1 MRKYLFLMFAL
12 AVSMSSLADIKE
24 VELNSNNNDETS
36 TKDHR
41 SVAPTVNYDEKNVW
55 IKSKELIPDANIVIK
70 DAGNKVIYQGSMPLS
85 PSASVISLPVDNDK
99 YSIEL
104 SYGKKNF
111 SGFFVE

>member
-1 MRKYLFLMFAL
+1 MKRILLFILSSVFA
-12 AVSMSSLADIKE
+12 VNVFSSLKE
-24 VELNSNNNDETS
+24 VELNGVDDES
-36 TKDHR
+36 IGQDQR
-41 SVAPTVNYDEKNVW
+41 NIAPTVNYDEKNVW